1 MRTKNIYL
9 LRHSITDF
17 NNQKKI
23 FGKSDIPLN
32 RNGIELA
39 HNIKHKFKD
48 KNIQGVLTSDL
59 KRAYQTG
66 EIISNMLEVPLST
79 NKLLRERDQGIYE
92 GLSLEDVNKLM
103 PNFSFDTRVEERET
117 VREFMDRTKFVFN
130 SIAEEIEWEN
140 FIIVTHNGVLKM
152 FMSIF
157 LKKNTRKWELCEARK
172 VQYNEL
178 QKEWLL
184 YE

>member
-1 MRTKNIYL
+1 MIKNVYL

-23 FGKSDIPLN
+23 FGTSDIPLN
-32 RNGIELA
+32 KQGIELV
-39 HNIKHKFKD
+39 HNIKHQFKN

-66 EIISNMLEVPLST
+66 EIISEMLEVPLFT

-92 GLSLEDVNKLM
+92 GLSLEHVNKLTS
-103 PNFSFDTRVEERET
+103 NFSFDTRIEERET
-117 VREFMDRTKFVFN
+117 VREFIDRTKLVFN
-130 SIAEEIEWEN
+130 SIAEEIKWEN
-140 FIIVTHNGVLKM
+140 LIIVTHNGVLKM

-172 VQYNEL
+172 VQYNEV